1 MLEEQKRYREYL
13 KAQYEEEKRKEKEL
27 DLIIEEDIERQFQ
40 KRLNEWKL
48 QKQARKKLLESVL
61 QERRLQIE
69 EKSKHVL
76 ILKKLKQIIKIN

>member
-48 QKQARKKLLESVL
+48 QKQARKKLLEIVL

-69 EKSKHVL
+69 EKSKHIL
-76 ILKKLKQIIKIN
+76 ILIKL

>member
-1 MLEEQKRYREYL
+1 LLEEQKRYREYL

-69 EKSKHVL
+69 EKSKHIL
-76 ILKKLKQIIKIN
+76 ILIKLKQMIKIN

>member
-69 EKSKHVL
+69 EKSKHIL
-76 ILKKLKQIIKIN
+76 ILIKLKQMIKIN